1 MFGSTFLK
9 GGKVRL
15 KIKTLVF
22 YFFFLE
28 CNRMPKLLGVIK
40 FLYDETKTRSLNA
53 TQAYDGQSS
62 GIVLGSFAASA
73 EIKSS
78 LNKNKDSS
86 LGSPIYAVTTSGI
99 TALSLNGNGAS
110 DVFDLLGQQA
120 VLGKG
125 LFSPNVVGANV
136 TYTEIS
142 GEIAKDGRNVNYK
155 NVFQFSATGTLTLQ
169 LTLQPDVAAEVPQ
182 NSTASNITTFYGGI
196 PVAIGRYKSW
206 QGKYAVLTVNKVN
219 KKAKLRIFDE

>member
-1 MFGSTFLK
+1 
-9 GGKVRL
+9 
-15 KIKTLVF
+15 
-22 YFFFLE
+22 
-28 CNRMPKLLGVIK
+28 MPKLLGVIK
-40 FLYDETKTRSLNA
+40 FIYDETKTRSLNA

-78 LNKNKDSS
+78 LNKNKD
-86 LGSPIYAVTTSGI
+86 GTV
-99 TALSLNGNGAS
+99 ALSFNGSGAS
-110 DVFDLLGQQA
+110 DVFRQQA
-120 VLGKG
+120 VLGKQVS
-125 LFSPNVVGANV
+125 SPIVVGASV
-136 TYTEIS
+136 IYTEKS
-142 GEIAKDGRNVNYK
+142 DEAVKDGRIVGSSAYQVGSK
-155 NVFQFSATGTLTLQ
+155 NVLQFSASGSLNPEL
-169 LTLQPDVAAEVPQ
+169 PSAAEVPQ

>member
-1 MFGSTFLK
+1 
-9 GGKVRL
+9 
-15 KIKTLVF
+15 
-22 YFFFLE
+22 
-28 CNRMPKLLGVIK
+28 MPKILGVIK

-86 LGSPIYAVTTSGI
+86 LGSPIYAVTTSG
-99 TALSLNGNGAS
+99 TVALNLSGSGAS
-110 DVFDLLGQQA
+110 DVLDQQA
-120 VLGKG
+120 VLGKQ
-125 LFSPNVVGANV
+125 LSSSIVVLASV
-136 TYTEIS
+136 TYAENS
-142 GEIAKDGRNVNYK
+142 DEVVKDGRNVGSASYQVGCK
-155 NVFQFSATGTLTLQ
+155 SVLQFSASGLLNP
-169 LTLQPDVAAEVPQ
+169 QPSLAAEVPQ